1 MRKLLIAALM
11 LQAASIGGVLADTS
25 CDVPVAEWQ
34 PREILRSK
42 LEADG
47 WQVRS
52 IKAQDGCYAADA
64 TDDNGVEVHAVFDPK
79 TLKRIDAG
87 KQDGAG

>member
-1 MRKLLIAALM
+1 MRKLLVAAFM
-11 LQAASIGGVLADTS
+11 LQTASVGALADAT

-34 PREILRSK
+34 PRETLRSK

-64 TDDNGVEVHAVFDPK
+64 TDRNGVEVHAVFDPK
-79 TLKRIDAG
+79 TFQRLDAA

>member
-1 MRKLLIAALM
+1 MRKLLVAAFVF
-11 LQAASIGGVLADTS
+11 QTASAGGAAAGAT

-34 PREILRSK
+34 PRETLRSK

-64 TDDNGVEVHAVFDPK
+64 TDKNGVEVHAVFDPK
-79 TLKRIDAG
+79 TFQRLDAA
-87 KQDGAG
+87 KQNGAG

>member
-1 MRKLLIAALM
+1 MRTLLVAALM
-11 LQAASIGGVLADTS
+11 LQSAFVGRALADVT

-34 PREILRSK
+34 PRETLRSK

-64 TDDNGVEVHAVFDPK
+64 TDKNGVEVHAVFDPK
-79 TLKRIDAG
+79 TFQRLDAA
-87 KQDGAG
+87 KQNGAG

>member
-1 MRKLLIAALM
+1 M
-11 LQAASIGGVLADTS
+11 LQAAFVGGVCRHLLRRAGRGAAAARDI
-25 CDVPVAEWQ
+25 
-34 PREILRSK
+34 EIETR
-42 LEADG
+42 ADG

-64 TDDNGVEVHAVFDPK
+64 TTERVEVHAVFDPR
-79 TLKRIDAG
+79 TLKRLDAE